1 MQKVLKSFGRNLK
14 IYFLK
19 ALLSVIFKNVR
30 NDGTLQQAGNDTLE
44 IAEENIDELEDRT
57 VEIIKTET
65 PIDCFTTEQI
75 LIPASLSVCMHVC
88 TCMYVYDNACACV
101 CVHIPERE

>member
-1 MQKVLKSFGRNLK
+1 M
-14 IYFLK
+14 
-19 ALLSVIFKNVR
+19 
-30 NDGTLQQAGNDTLE
+30 E

-101 CVHIPERE
+101 CAYSRKRIRLKINSMRLKISNTYILCQSTGKQYLRYFKSNK